1 MNGKQALEY
10 SRIRKIDNDYYRTNR
25 QRKVIMAI
33 FNKAKS
39 IEVTSYPKIISD
51 LSSNI
56 ETNLS
61 TFELLDLGKGIM
73 SMNAEQLEGF
83 RIPIDGSTEDLM
95 NKGIYYLGWDEEVNK
110 KALHEFIYG
119 K

>member
-1 MNGKQALEY
+1 
-10 SRIRKIDNDYYRTNR
+10 
-25 QRKVIMAI
+25 
-33 FNKAKS
+33 
-39 IEVTSYPKIISD
+39 
-51 LSSNI
+51 
-56 ETNLS
+56 
-61 TFELLDLGKGIM
+61 M